1 MRASA
6 VSPTVHP
13 SRTPKE
19 NVAILRADR
28 RIHFT
33 NTGPRDTGQSD
44 FKNRHTLYDLIRLA
58 PYYNRSGYFSVENHG
73 GARFHQN
80 LLQNKIHPF
89 DEAALW
95 KERMPDVMTQ
105 TLVRSTNLWGYRMYP
120 RNVIAL
126 SVKAFLPYIDVWRC
140 FDFLNYIP
148 NMIPIAEEVM
158 KGGKLF
164 EPAISFTVSEECTNA
179 YYLKVTK
186 EIVSLTGGSKD
197 IILCIKDMAGVG
209 SPGRIASLIDALLQ
223 KHPSLVIHY
232 HRHATDGLAVPALA
246 AAAKAGA
253 KILDVTDDPFTRHY
267 GHAPV
272 RSVNALLLEQG
283 LKTRLELGPVDEAS
297 QVITEFIG
305 HYHEFESQFRGFSY
319 KVTEHR
325 MPGGAFPSSFEQAV
339 KGDFLHLMPHILRG
353 MSAGNRFIKYFDVTP
368 GSQITWTTWVAIV
381 QYHYKEGGYKK
392 VEAILDL
399 CERFIAGGQR
409 LGGLAPEDRDA
420 LLGLYSHATDDLK
433 SLLLGRYGPLPFGW
447 PAEWVYQSVFGDGW
461 REQVDHERIEA
472 SPLAK
477 KKKED
482 IDALQREL
490 EAKIGRHATPAELIL
505 YLQHPG
511 ATVDFLA
518 FRRKYGDTS
527 LLPTPVWLDGL
538 TQVGQ
543 EVRFEHHGKP
553 NTIKRVSVG
562 EEVEGVRYVVM
573 AVNNTM
579 HVFRVELP
587 VYKERLKGG
596 PRVAD
601 PAVKGE
607 VAAPMMGNVW
617 RIGDKDRVLRVG
629 DIVKEGQEVMNVE
642 AMKIEN
648 AIRSPMH
655 GVIKEIPVSLNEAVV
670 EKQVLMVL
678 GEVPWP
684 EAKRKSAVTK
694 KAKKPGAI

>member
-1 MRASA
+1 MK
-6 VSPTVHP
+6 PQTIHP
-13 SRTPKE
+13 SLSPKD
-19 NVAILRADR
+19 NVAILRRDA

-44 FKNRHTLYDLIRLA
+44 FKNRHTLYDLIKLA
-58 PYYNRSGYFSVENHG
+58 PLYNRSGYFSVENHG
-73 GARFHQN
+73 GARFHQD
-80 LLQNKIHPF
+80 LLQNKIDPF
-89 DEAALW
+89 EEAALW

-140 FDFLNYIP
+140 FDFLNYVP

-164 EPAISFTVSEECTNA
+164 EPAISFSVSDECTNA

-186 EIVSLTGGSKD
+186 EILSVTGGAKE

-209 SPGRIASLIDALLQ
+209 SPKRIASLVDALLQ

-232 HRHATDGLAVPALA
+232 HRHTTDGLAVPALV

-253 KILDVTDDPFTRHY
+253 KILDVTDDPFTRYY
-267 GHAPV
+267 GHAPI
-272 RSVNALLLEQG
+272 RSVNALLQENG
-283 LKTRLELGPVDEAS
+283 LQTNLDLAHVDEAGR
-297 QVITEFIG
+297 VVTDFIG
-305 HYHEFESQFRGFSY
+305 HYQEFESQFRGFSY

-353 MSAGNRFIKYFDVTP
+353 MSDGNRFIKYFDVTP
-368 GSQITWTTWVAIV
+368 GSQITWTTWVGIV
-381 QYHYKEGGYKK
+381 QYHFKEGGYKA
-392 VEAILDL
+392 VESLLDL

-409 LGGLAPEDRDA
+409 LNRLDPEERER
-420 LLGLYSHATDDLK
+420 LLGLYTHATDDLK

-447 PAEWVYQSVFGDGW
+447 PADWVYQSVFGDGW
-461 REQVDHERIEA
+461 RERVKKERIDA

-482 IDALQREL
+482 IQAVEREL
-490 EAKIGRHATPAELIL
+490 EAKIGRHATPSELIL

-511 ATVDFLA
+511 ATVEFLV
-518 FRRKYGDTS
+518 FRRKYGNTS

-538 TQVGQ
+538 KAVGN
-543 EVRFEHHGKP
+543 EVRFEQNGRP
-553 NTIKRVSVG
+553 NTIKLVSIG
-562 EEVEGVRYVVM
+562 AEAGGVRHIVL

-579 HVFRVELP
+579 HVFPVEMP
-587 VYKERLKGG
+587 AYKERLRGG
-596 PRVAD
+596 PRFAD
-601 PAVKGE
+601 PTVKGE
-607 VAAPMMGNVW
+607 VASPMMGNVW
-617 RIGDKDRVLRVG
+617 RIGDKDRVLKVG
-629 DIVKEGQEVMNVE
+629 DIVKEGQEIMNIE
-642 AMKIEN
+642 AMKIET
-648 AIRSPMH
+648 AILAPRH
-655 GVIKEIPVSLNEAVV
+655 GVVKEIPLKLNEAVV
-670 EKQVLMVL
+670 ENQLLMVL
-678 GEVPWP
+678 GEVPWSEP
-684 EAKRKSAVTK
+684 KRKAAASKNTK
-694 KAKKPGAI
+694 KSG